1 MSELCLHTVAVE
13 TMSQATEISAK
24 RRVQPQ
30 QKFGALTSTSYSI
43 QRPGDAIVFI
53 SQNLPASYSIRH
65 PRGSRNLRLLKP
77 NNILNP
83 TSGGT
88 SSLSLASQ
96 KVIMPIPSLRPFA
109 FTGLPLE
116 LGIKIY
122 QYIFD
127 GSAFKVVLTRRGAR
141 TTTEEWQLPKD
152 ISFLQTSSQIYAEVL
167 PLLRSK
173 SVLDLGFSI
182 SV

>member
-1 MSELCLHTVAVE
+1 
-13 TMSQATEISAK
+13 
-24 RRVQPQ
+24 
-30 QKFGALTSTSYSI
+30 
-43 QRPGDAIVFI
+43 
-53 SQNLPASYSIRH
+53 
-65 PRGSRNLRLLKP
+65 
-77 NNILNP
+77 
-83 TSGGT
+83 
-88 SSLSLASQ
+88 
-96 KVIMPIPSLRPFA
+96 MPIPSLRPFA

-127 GSAFKVVLTRRGAR
+127 GSEFKVVLTRRGAR